1 MKNLKRFAAM
11 LMLLAIVFTM
21 VPVQAF
27 ATQDGTQSSM
37 DMGDVSVQGTNGFG
51 TLLSQEIDQSQAE
64 ADAEAEEYEPGYSVT
79 DLVIEDR
86 TAFVTYASMEDAMLV
101 VALYTEDGMQ
111 LLTSATTQVTAE
123 DTEAVLEFGDDMP
136 EYFEASAYLLD
147 TYDCSPLCAFYDTP
161 MYTRDMQ
168 ELLES
173 TVDDYDPEL
182 VLNLDDDKTTNF
194 AVYQEDTIVIE
205 ETPGI
210 NIVTSVDDENS
221 IYIIENADEQIT
233 GLKTGDVCI
242 YFYGEDQLLIFKTAS
257 IEIDGTTATISGDS
271 LEIEEV
277 FSHMKIDGQSDT
289 ADMTV
294 DDSTAGEGIS
304 YVGLV
309 EEPNGDIQ
317 TFAWEG
323 VGSVT
328 AAHEFAVNI
337 QAEEKLNGITA
348 SVTVKGS
355 LKLELP
361 VTLKYYISWSRQYLE
376 FKAVPKITLS
386 ASISGSLTLAEKLGY
401 IGVSPVPGVY
411 IGFEPELQL
420 KFTSEISVN
429 ATLSATIGFTF
440 ESGKFHNISQ
450 PPKLDVRIKAE
461 GTIFFGVDFKPN
473 IKIIHDKI
481 GKASLSAM
489 VGEEF
494 KGTATGQM
502 YELQGKDKRHECQ
515 ECLKIDITFKAEL
528 SGSLVFLNW
537 DKLTFKVDI
546 GKFSIPIG
554 EMYWSLDR
562 DDFGLGTCPHCSYRT
577 TLQVTGRTGEPI
589 PSAQVN
595 IEGYKS
601 ITMNEHGLQEV
612 FMPAGNYQL
621 SASHNGMYCLIS
633 ADVPR
638 HSKIILS
645 LIQDEDGDGRDD
657 ETGEPSK
664 NDTEIDFGG
673 VLDYGEIGEC
683 IDSTIGFDAEFDGG
697 DGSIENPYQ
706 VSNANQLNAVRNDM
720 EAHYI
725 QTADIDL
732 SGLQWDPI
740 GHRPSWDDYGIES
753 FQGTFDGNG
762 YTISNMTITS
772 ISSENE
778 SIGFFGVNDGTLMN
792 ITLVGLSIDV
802 NVHIE
807 CCSATIGGIA
817 GTSNGT
823 ISNCTVDGSIHSE
836 CNIHIRNEEDYQGWN
851 PYQYVGGIV
860 GEGECS
866 NCTNYANIS
875 ASGQYEIEY
884 MSTGE
889 SCEVYCGGIVGHP
902 GSVNGE
908 IKYCINYGD
917 VSASADGFALAGG
930 ISGNDGSMHYCI
942 NYGDVSSNS
951 TSFEVLT
958 YHQQSCAGGI
968 VGVTSADLSSHCIN
982 LGNVSANK
990 ACKESGCTAGGIVG
1004 YLGYYGSGD
1013 ISDCYNLG
1021 QRVHAD
1027 ITDLED
1033 PKDSTL
1039 VESTTYVGAIH
1050 GDWYYWDGESRA
1062 NGCYSLNSTTLS
1074 NTKVDRV
1081 YGYSG
1086 VSLNEKEIKN
1096 KIKDILQILGL
1107 SDVARTGP
1115 VVIEQSAPPT
1125 FNAVFPGDYGTEE
1138 TENYTLKTASFKDLV
1153 PGQQYILLA
1162 MKSIEAENPL
1172 ASDNLLYIDQAAALD
1187 DGTLNFRYVQ
1197 RETADISYVVACGA
1211 SNKDLKD
1218 AEITFPEM
1226 TADGTLQV
1234 IDPTVVYDGETLTEG
1249 IDYTIVGTVDYTDGG
1264 TYTCSIR
1271 GIRSYT
1277 GLVECTYTVSGAD
1290 VKPNAPTL
1298 KVSNVASSGKV
1309 KVTWN
1314 KVDGAAKYEVYR
1326 ATSKSGT
1333 YKLQKTTT
1341 GTTYTNTTATAGKT
1355 YYYYVVAVAENGI
1368 KSDPS
1373 AIKSRTCDL
1382 PRPMVTLS
1390 NVASSGKIKISWDA
1404 VSGAVE
1410 YTVYRA
1416 TSPEGEFKRLTTTKN
1431 SSVTNTSTT
1440 AGTTYYYTVVA
1451 VAEKSAANSAESQ
1464 VQSLTCTLAQPTVT
1478 LSNVASTG
1486 KIKISWAKVDGAV
1499 KYEVWRATSKNGSY
1513 SRLTTTTATSV
1524 TNTKTEAG
1532 KTYYYKVKAL
1542 AQDSEANS
1550 AYSTAVSRTCDLAQ
1564 PVVTIALST
1573 KKPKVS
1579 WKKIDGAT
1587 KYEVYRATSK
1597 NGTYSKVKTT
1607 TSTSYKDTAAKSGK
1621 TYYYKVVAV
1630 CSKTAGNSAY
1640 SAVKSIK
1647 SK

>member
-1 MKNLKRFAAM
+1 MKNLKRFVAM

-86 TAFVTYASMEDAMLV
+86 TAFVTYASMEDALLV

-147 TYDCSPLCAFYDTP
+147 TYDYSPLCASYDTP
-161 MYTRDMQ
+161 MYTREMQ

-194 AVYQEDTIVIE
+194 AVYADSTILIE
-205 ETPGI
+205 GDSQT
-210 NIVTSVDDENS
+210 NIVSDIDEENRTYV
-221 IYIIENADEQIT
+221 IQNADEQIT
-233 GLKTGDVCI
+233 ELQEGDVI
-242 YFYGEDQLLIFKTAS
+242 VYPYASNEILIVKLDS
-257 IEIDGTTATISGDS
+257 IRIIGQNATIKGTEVDIS
-271 LEIEEV
+271 EV
-277 FSHMKIDGQSDT
+277 FSHVKIESTGTTSDV
-289 ADMTV
+289 TV
-294 DDSTAGEGIS
+294 DAP
-304 YVGLV
+304 V
-309 EEPNGDIQ
+309 E
-317 TFAWEG
+317 A
-323 VGSVT
+323 
-328 AAHEFAVNI
+328 
-337 QAEEKLNGITA
+337 
-348 SVTVKGS
+348 
-355 LKLELP
+355 
-361 VTLKYYISWSRQYLE
+361 
-376 FKAVPKITLS
+376 
-386 ASISGSLTLAEKLGY
+386 ASIADGSLTDIDFDKIDAVTYNGISDSMQPYAFEENIGGSQHHSFSVFKRFEDEAADSSVEIKGTLDLG
-401 IGVSPVPGVY
+401 
-411 IGFEPELQL
+411 FD
-420 KFTSEISVN
+420 
-429 ATLSATIGFTF
+429 IGFTF
-440 ESGKFHNISQ
+440 YISWARQYVTFTVDTAITFSIGVSGKIEASMPIRGLTYQPIPSVKIGFIPELKVEFSGELTLEATLKSTIGFGFSTDKGFVNLCTAPEWDTEIKIQGSFFIGLDLLPGIEILYGKLAEMKLSFPVGVVIEAELNKDKDTQEAMGIQHNCDLCI
-450 PPKLDVRIKAE
+450 D
-461 GTIFFGVDFKPN
+461 GTIFFRSEFGV
-473 IKIIHDKI
+473 
-481 GKASLSAM
+481 
-489 VGEEF
+489 E
-494 KGTATGQM
+494 
-502 YELQGKDKRHECQ
+502 
-515 ECLKIDITFKAEL
+515 
-528 SGSLVFLNW
+528 LVFLKCRW
-537 DKLTFKVDI
+537 LTFEK
-546 GKFSIPIG
+546 KFTKTLMELSAF
-554 EMYWSLDR
+554 YYSADN
-562 DDFGLGTCPHCSYRT
+562 DNFGLGTCPDCSYRT
-577 TLQVTGRTGEPI
+577 TIQVTSKSGAPI
-589 PSAQVN
+589 PSAQVT
-595 IEGYKS
+595 IEGYDTITMNKNGVQSVFLPGGEYRFTTTVNGEQCIRTCNIPEYNKITLFPVLANDMNDGTNTSNGLPGILGSVDAVDAADFGPIHSLGNCGVYGTYRDNVKWTLYRSGVLIIRGYGLMADYRRAGEAPWGSSITAVIIQDGVTSIGNSAFLDRSNLTSITIPNSVTSIGNHAFSGCSNLTSITIPNSVTSIGYFAFNDCDSLPS
-601 ITMNEHGLQEV
+601 ITMPNSVTSIQ
-612 FMPAGNYQL
+612 
-621 SASHNGMYCLIS
+621 SHTFYDC
-633 ADVPR
+633 D
-638 HSKIILS
+638 S
-645 LIQDEDGDGRDD
+645 L
-657 ETGEPSK
+657 TS
-664 NDTEIDFGG
+664 
-673 VLDYGEIGEC
+673 V
-683 IDSTIGFDAEFDGG
+683 TIPN
-697 DGSIENPYQ
+697 S
-706 VSNANQLNAVRNDM
+706 
-720 EAHYI
+720 
-725 QTADIDL
+725 
-732 SGLQWDPI
+732 
-740 GHRPSWDDYGIES
+740 
-753 FQGTFDGNG
+753 
-762 YTISNMTITS
+762 ITS
-772 ISSENE
+772 IGDSAFFSCDSLSSVTIPDSIT
-778 SIGFFGVNDGTLMN
+778 SIGD
-792 ITLVGLSIDV
+792 
-802 NVHIE
+802 
-807 CCSATIGGIA
+807 SAF
-817 GTSNGT
+817 
-823 ISNCTVDGSIHSE
+823 SNCSSLTSITIPDSVTTINHFTF
-836 CNIHIRNEEDYQGWN
+836 
-851 PYQYVGGIV
+851 
-860 GEGECS
+860 S
-866 NCTNYANIS
+866 N
-875 ASGQYEIEY
+875 
-884 MSTGE
+884 
-889 SCEVYCGGIVGHP
+889 
-902 GSVNGE
+902 
-908 IKYCINYGD
+908 
-917 VSASADGFALAGG
+917 
-930 ISGNDGSMHYCI
+930 
-942 NYGDVSSNS
+942 
-951 TSFEVLT
+951 
-958 YHQQSCAGGI
+958 
-968 VGVTSADLSSHCIN
+968 
-982 LGNVSANK
+982 
-990 ACKESGCTAGGIVG
+990 
-1004 YLGYYGSGD
+1004 
-1013 ISDCYNLG
+1013 
-1021 QRVHAD
+1021 
-1027 ITDLED
+1027 
-1033 PKDSTL
+1033 
-1039 VESTTYVGAIH
+1039 
-1050 GDWYYWDGESRA
+1050 
-1062 NGCYSLNSTTLS
+1062 CYSLSSITIPNSVIGIGGSAFS
-1074 NTKVDRV
+1074 NCYSLTNV
-1081 YGYSG
+1081 YYDGTEAEW
-1086 VSLNEKEIKN
+1086 NAI
-1096 KIKDILQILGL
+1096 DIGRNNTGL
-1107 SDVARTGP
+1107 ENATIYFNSIGP
-1115 VVIEQSAPPT
+1115 AVVEQTAPPT
-1125 FNAVFPGDYGTEE
+1125 VNAVYPGKYGTEE
-1138 TENYTLKTASFKDLV
+1138 KENYILKTASFKDLV
-1153 PGQQYILLA
+1153 PAQQYVLLA
-1162 MKSIEAENPL
+1162 MKSIEVDDPL
-1172 ASDNLLYIDQAAALD
+1172 AADNLLYVKQGAALE
-1187 DGTLNFRYVQ
+1187 DGTLYFSYVQ

-1271 GIRSYT
+1271 GIRNYT

-1382 PRPMVTLS
+1382 PRPVVTLS

-1416 TSPEGEFKRLTTTKN
+1416 TSPDGEFKRLTTTKN

-1499 KYEVWRATSKNGSY
+1499 KYEVWRATSKNGTY

-1564 PVVTIALST
+1564 PVVTIALSS

-1607 TSTSYKDTAAKSGK
+1607 TSTAYKDTAAKSGK